1 MPPKWLLAPVLIGG
15 FPLASYALLKSG
27 VLPAQWLGFPDGV
40 LAVGLFMG
48 LGTQGSPAA
57 RLLFALLAIAACL
70 AGLAFKPGL
79 TAGLLPVLVNLLL
92 ARLFQ
97 MTLRPGVE
105 PLISRIAR
113 IARQEPGGLPA
124 ELAAYTRRLTLAWV
138 VFFLILA
145 MNALMLAAF
154 GSLET
159 MLLFANTLNFVFMGL
174 FFVGEN
180 LYRRYRY
187 RAYPHTP
194 LWRLLATLARHGWRI
209 ETTSPAA
216 AHGPGRPV

>member
-1 MPPKWLLAPVLIGG
+1 MPLKFLLAPVLIGG
-15 FPLASYALLKSG
+15 FPLASFVMLRFG

-40 LAVGLFMG
+40 LVVGLFMG

-57 RLLFALLAIAACL
+57 RLVLALLAMAASL
-70 AGLAFKPGL
+70 TGLAFKPQL
-79 TAGLLPVLVNLLL
+79 TVGLLPVLVNLLL

-113 IARQEPGGLPA
+113 FARQEPAGLPA
-124 ELAAYTRRLTLAWV
+124 ELAAYTRRLTWAWV
-138 VFFLILA
+138 VFFVVLA
-145 MNALMLAAF
+145 LNSLLLAAF
-154 GSLET
+154 GSLES
-159 MLLFANTLNFVFMGL
+159 MLLFANTLNFLFMAL

-187 RAYPHTP
+187 RAYSHTP
-194 LWRLLATLARHGWRI
+194 LWRLLATLIRHGWRI
-209 ETTSPAA
+209 ETAAPVA
-216 AHGPGRPV
+216 AHGPER